1 MAIIDIDDFKLV
13 NDNFGHAKGDE
24 VLKRC
29 AAIIEKQVE
38 GFGKAGRIGGDEFFI
53 VFDNFED
60 KERLKF
66 VLRGI
71 KNMVYAAYNEGSDG
85 FCVTTSIGVSVF
97 PEDLDGNYDI
107 MFKLADC
114 LLYRAK
120 QKGKNRYIIYDPA
133 KHGDVEELLESGV
146 KNASFI
152 GGRAMEK
159 SEVIC
164 KIANKIICGEEFEL
178 EQILNDVMNY
188 FGIDRI
194 TIYNKTDRSVVMQCG
209 KDLLSPELL
218 EETIDYIYDKKVES
232 AYDNGIMLI
241 SHTVY
246 FDMKSSCAY
255 DLLCKQGVLSVMHH
269 EVKAKS
275 GKTFIISYEMTV
287 MGVTWNE
294 SDSQYFRI
302 LDKVLFEQYL

>member
-1 MAIIDIDDFKLV
+1 
-13 NDNFGHAKGDE
+13 
-24 VLKRC
+24 
-29 AAIIEKQVE
+29 
-38 GFGKAGRIGGDEFFI
+38 
-53 VFDNFED
+53 
-60 KERLKF
+60 
-66 VLRGI
+66 
-71 KNMVYAAYNEGSDG
+71 
-85 FCVTTSIGVSVF
+85 
-97 PEDLDGNYDI
+97 
-107 MFKLADC
+107 
-114 LLYRAK
+114 
-120 QKGKNRYIIYDPA
+120 
-133 KHGDVEELLESGV
+133 
-146 KNASFI
+146 
-152 GGRAMEK
+152 MEK